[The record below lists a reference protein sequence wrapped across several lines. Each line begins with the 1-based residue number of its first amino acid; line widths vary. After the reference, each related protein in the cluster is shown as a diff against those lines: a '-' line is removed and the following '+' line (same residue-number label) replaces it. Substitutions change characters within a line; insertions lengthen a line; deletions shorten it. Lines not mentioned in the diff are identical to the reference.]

1 MNRTT
6 CIQHA
11 KRLALGLAAL
21 ALAAAPSFAQTTI
34 DLCATTGTA
43 TVTTGVD
50 VPIWGYVLGSTCAPG
65 VATLPNPV
73 IRATAGE
80 TLTIN
85 LTNNLTETVS
95 FFVPGVPGTAT
106 GGVAGVFTTEA
117 GASGGTVSYTFTP
130 DAGTYLYQSATS
142 RIRTQV
148 PMGLYGALVV
158 DEPTGDAYPGVPYD
172 QDQVLV
178 YSTIDPALNANPATY
193 GGARVSKNTMSVA
206 DQGFVY
212 GWKPEY
218 FLINGKAHPSTETVY
233 AGAGNDVLLRF
244 VNAGLDTVVP
254 TLGGGLYMDVIAED
268 GNPLP
273 VAFSQYGL
281 ELQPGKTFDA
291 LINLATVGTYPLYDR
306 ALNLTNGASASGGM
320 LVYLDST
327 PAPIVNGDAYAGTED
342 TQIVAG
348 APGVL
353 TNDTAA
359 DGVTPIAATYTASL
373 VSNAS
378 NGSVAL
384 AADGS
389 FTYTPNLNFYG
400 VDSFS

>member
-6 CIQHA
+6 CIQYA
-11 KRLALGLAAL
+11 KRLAFGLAAL
-21 ALAAAPSFAQTTI
+21 ALAAAPSFAQTTV

-43 TVTTGVD
+43 EVTTGVF
-50 VPIWGYVLGSTCAPG
+50 VPIWGYVLGSTCTAG
-65 VATLPNPV
+65 SATLPNPV

-117 GASGGTVSYTFTP
+117 SAGGTASYTFTP

-142 RIRTQV
+142 RIRTHV

-158 DEPTGDAYPGVPYD
+158 DEPTGEAYPGVPYA

-178 YSTIDPALNANPATY
+178 YSAIDPNINANPATY

-206 DQGFVY
+206 DEGFVF
-212 GWKPEY
+212 GWKPQY
-218 FLINGKAHPSTETVY
+218 SLINGKAFPNTETVY
-233 AGAGNDVLLRF
+233 VGAGNDVVLRF

-254 TLGGGLYMDVIAED
+254 TLDGGLYMDVIAED
-268 GNPLP
+268 GNLLP

-281 ELQPGKTFDA
+281 ELQPGKTIDTV
-291 LINLATVGTYPLYDR
+291 INVATVGTYPLYDR
-306 ALNLTNGASASGGM
+306 ALNLTNGAATSGGM

-327 PAPIVNGDAYAGTED
+327 PTPIANGDAYAGSED
-342 TQIVAG
+342 TQIIAG
-348 APGVL
+348 TPGC
-353 TNDTAA
+353 
-359 DGVTPIAATYTASL
+359 
-373 VSNAS
+373 
-378 NGSVAL
+378 
-384 AADGS
+384 
-389 FTYTPNLNFYG
+389 
-400 VDSFS
+400 